1 MPMTPTHRQGAA
13 SPMGALGGLASHQSL
28 KGDLG
33 RRGLPQGGTA
43 RHQPLRLL
51 MPQHHKRWIFTFYCK
66 ATKNSIYTPASPL
79 KV

>member
-1 MPMTPTHRQGAA
+1 MPMTPTYRQGAA
-13 SPMGALGGLASHQSL
+13 SPMGALGGLARHQSL
-28 KGDLG
+28 KGGLG

-51 MPQHHKRWIFTFYCK
+51 MPHHKRWVFTFYCK
-66 ATKNSIYTPASPL
+66 AAKNSIYTPASPL